1 MKRNRLS
8 QAIARSIANG
18 DRLGNTTTEQLIADT
33 RQLVGR
39 GTLQIIGRQPMI
51 FENCSYWPKRRNQH
65 SKPYNVISITEDGVV
80 HFSRTGWTNSETLT
94 IAEFADVAGRL
105 LTHEEAARNG

>member
-8 QAIARSIANG
+8 QAIVRSIING

-39 GTLQIIGRQPMI
+39 QPMI
-51 FENCSYWPKRRNQH
+51 FANCSYWPKRRNQH
-65 SKPYNVISITEDGVV
+65 SKPYNVISVTDDGVV
-80 HFSRTGWTNSETLT
+80 HFSRTGWTNSETMT
-94 IAEFADVAGRL
+94 TAQFAAATGRL
-105 LTHEEAARNG
+105 LTPEEAASQG